1 MTEAE
6 AIELSMKILIA
17 ETGYMEK
24 ASNDQLDDPTANV
37 GRANYTKYSRD
48 LDAVGYY
55 NGRKQGT
62 PWCAVIQ
69 DWARYKA
76 FGVDLAQKMM
86 NQPKKGCG
94 AGVLWV
100 YKYFKQMRRFH
111 QGITPQ
117 RGDQAIFV
125 TYNAQ
130 GYVSSWQ
137 HTGVVTRVMGGR
149 VYIQEGNTSPG
160 NQVVAN
166 GGMVCEKSYPLGDKR
181 IYGYGRPWWDVI
193 VKEMDKMN
201 EKEINDLVDKRV
213 KEAVDKAI
221 QPLDDALCKA
231 IREMTPKVFKTFVDV
246 PGYWRNEI
254 AALVDAG
261 AIKGDGAAAI
271 NLTESETKVLAV
283 VARLLEDD
291 VYNTVAACPAWSR
304 KAVQWAVDSGV
315 IQGIGGGKLNLN
327 AMKIWTLQLA
337 YNLVN
342 PEA

>member
-1 MTEAE
+1 MVE
-6 AIELSMKILIA
+6 
-17 ETGYMEK
+17 
-24 ASNDQLDDPTANV
+24 
-37 GRANYTKYSRD
+37 
-48 LDAVGYY
+48 
-55 NGRKQGT
+55 
-62 PWCAVIQ
+62 
-69 DWARYKA
+69 
-76 FGVDLAQKMM
+76 
-86 NQPKKGCG
+86 
-94 AGVLWV
+94 
-100 YKYFKQMRRFH
+100 
-111 QGITPQ
+111 
-117 RGDQAIFV
+117 IF
-125 TYNAQ
+125 
-130 GYVSSWQ
+130 
-137 HTGVVTRVMGGR
+137 
-149 VYIQEGNTSPG
+149 
-160 NQVVAN
+160 
-166 GGMVCEKSYPLGDKR
+166 
-181 IYGYGRPWWDVI
+181 
-193 VKEMDKMN
+193 MDKMN